1 MEDMFVRII
10 SAGRGND
17 IDSWMNLLFIVVMA
31 IVWVIGG
38 LIKATKKGQSEVDRL
53 GTKPTGQMPHD
64 GRYPVATTGAG
75 SPYRHPQMKSRS
87 PQTITQPTLT
97 NETPIPQQVSDLPT
111 TTLKIAEPSVFMT
124 PVDSTD
130 AHVPITIA
138 SASPDDAGILKEQP
152 EIIQLLDSFQ
162 IDNLQTAILFSEI
175 VGKPLSLRSYRDY
188 TLLD

>member
-17 IDSWMNLLFIVVMA
+17 NDSWMNLLFIVVMA
-31 IVWVIGG
+31 IFWVIGG
-38 LIKATKKGQSEVDRL
+38 LIKATKKNQSEVDRL
-53 GTKPTGQMPHD
+53 GRKSTGRMPHD

-75 SPYRHPQMKSRS
+75 SPDRHPQMKSRS
-87 PQTITQPTLT
+87 PQPVAQPTLT
-97 NETPIPQQVSDLPT
+97 NETTIPQQVSDLPPT
-111 TTLKIAEPSVFMT
+111 TFKLAEPSVFMT
-124 PVDSTD
+124 PVDFTD
-130 AHVPITIA
+130 VHVPITIA
-138 SASPDDAGILKEQP
+138 SASPDAGILKEQP
-152 EIIQLLDSFQ
+152 EPITLLNSFQ